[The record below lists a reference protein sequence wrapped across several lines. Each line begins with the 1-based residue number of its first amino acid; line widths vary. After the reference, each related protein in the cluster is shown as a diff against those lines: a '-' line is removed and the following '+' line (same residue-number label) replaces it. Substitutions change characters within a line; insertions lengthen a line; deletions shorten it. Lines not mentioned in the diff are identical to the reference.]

1 MLIAIGLV
9 VIYVVFVWLV
19 FFRFRLLKFT
29 IVWGVVGFWVGVHM
43 FLIFIVALRF
53 FQPYSMDGHV
63 IRPTI
68 QLVPR
73 LPEPTLLEEVLVV
86 ANQPVAKGD
95 VLYQFD
101 KSLYLDRV
109 KEQEANL
116 VLAQQNAKILD
127 VDVQIAEDELSEAQ
141 AAQTFAQEQV
151 TRYTDL
157 VPKGGARQETL
168 DKWNEQLAASNAQV
182 AEAEGNVR
190 KAELARDAKLEG
202 VNAQVA
208 QAEAS
213 LAQAKYFLDQTALR
227 APENGIIVNQQARP
241 GLVTGDRRIGALA
254 VLIAD
259 DGPYFLAT
267 FYQEHLK
274 FVEPGQE
281 AEVALDIFPGQ
292 VFKGRVDAVWWGTG
306 LGQMKPSGTLPAF
319 RARTPQ
325 GRIAV
330 QISIDDPALKR
341 MPAGAHGAAAI
352 YTGGGKSFEPLRRIN
367 MRLYSYANFLFP
379 LDFI

>member
-1 MLIAIGLV
+1 MLIALGLV
-9 VIYVVFVWLV
+9 IIYLVFVWLV
-19 FFRFRLLKFT
+19 FFRFKLMKFT
-29 IVWGVVGFWVGVHM
+29 IVWGVVGFWVGLHM

-68 QLVPR
+68 QLIPR

-101 KSLYLDRV
+101 RSMYLDRV

-116 VLAQQNAKILD
+116 VLAQQNAKILE
-127 VDVQIAEDELSEAQ
+127 VDVQQAKDARAQ
-141 AAQTFAQEQV
+141 AEAGQVFAQEQV
-151 TRYTDL
+151 TRYSDL
-157 VPKGGARQETL
+157 VPKGGARQEAL
-168 DKWNEQLAASNAQV
+168 DKWNEQLAAANAQV
-182 AEAEGNVR
+182 AEANDNVR

-208 QAEAS
+208 QAQAT
-213 LAQAKYFLDQTALR
+213 LAQANYYLQQTTLR
-227 APENGIIVNQQARP
+227 APDDGMIINQQARP
-241 GLVTGDRRIGALA
+241 GLVVGDRRIGALA
-254 VLIAD
+254 VFVAD
-259 DGPYFLAT
+259 KDPYFLAT
-267 FYQEHLK
+267 YYQEHLK

-281 AEVALDIFPGQ
+281 VEVALDIFPGQ
-292 VFKGRVDAVWWGTG
+292 IFKGKVDTVWWGTG
-306 LGQMKPSGTLPAF
+306 LGQMKPSGTLPSF
-319 RARTPQ
+319 RTMTPQ

-330 QISIDDPALKR
+330 QISIDDPNLKR

-352 YTGGGKSFEPLRRIN
+352 YTGGGKGFEPLRRIN
-367 MRLYSYANFLFP
+367 MRLYSWANFLFP
-379 LDFI
+379 LDFL

>member
-1 MLIAIGLV
+1 MLIALGLV
-9 VIYVVFVWLV
+9 VVYIVFVWLV

-73 LPEPTLLEEVLVV
+73 LPQPTLLEEVLVK
-86 ANQPVAKGD
+86 ANQPVKAGD

-101 KSLYLDRV
+101 RTIYELRV
-109 KEQEANL
+109 KEKQAEL
-116 VLAQQNAKILD
+116 VEAQQNALILD
-127 VDVQIAEDELSEAQ
+127 TDVDLANDSVDEAKANQ
-141 AAQTFAQEQV
+141 VYAQEEV
-151 TRYTDL
+151 KRYTDL

-168 DKWNEQLAASNAQV
+168 DEWTQKLAAANAQV
-182 AEAEGNVR
+182 AEAEANVR
-190 KAELARDAKLEG
+190 KAELARDAKIDG
-202 VNAQVA
+202 VNARIVSA
-208 QAEAS
+208 GAS
-213 LAQAKYFLDQTALR
+213 LAQEQYYLDQTTLR
-227 APENGIIVNQQARP
+227 APEDGIIINQQARP
-241 GLVTGDRRIGALA
+241 GLVVGDRRIAAIA
-254 VLIAD
+254 VLVAD
-259 DGPYFLAT
+259 RDPYFLAS

-292 VFKGRVDAVWWGTG
+292 VFKARVDTVWWGTG
-306 LGQMKPSGTLPAF
+306 QGQIKPSGTVPTF
-319 RARTPQ
+319 RFPKLQ

-330 QISIDDPALKR
+330 QITIDDPALKHL
-341 MPAGAHGAAAI
+341 PAGAHGAVAI
-352 YTGGGKSFEPLRRIN
+352 YTGGGKGFEPLRRIN
-367 MRLYSYANFLFP
+367 MRLYSWANFLFP
-379 LDFI
+379 LDFL

>member
-9 VIYVVFVWLV
+9 VVYIVFVWLV

-63 IRPTI
+63 VRPTI

-73 LPEPTLLEEVLVV
+73 LPEPTLLQEVAVV
-86 ANQPVAKGD
+86 ANQPVKAGD

-101 KSLYLDRV
+101 RTIYENRVREKQASLV
-109 KEQEANL
+109 E
-116 VLAQQNAKILD
+116 AQQNALMLDAD
-127 VDVQIAEDELSEAQ
+127 VDIANDALDQ
-141 AAQTFAQEQV
+141 ARASQTYAQEQV
-151 TRYTDL
+151 KRYTDL

-168 DKWNEQLAASNAQV
+168 DEWTEKLAAANAQV
-182 AEAEGNVR
+182 AEAQSNVS
-190 KAELARDAKLEG
+190 KAEYARDAKIDG
-202 VNAQVA
+202 VNAQVVE
-208 QAEAS
+208 AEAM
-213 LAQAKYFLDQTALR
+213 LAQAQYYLQQTTLK
-227 APENGIIVNQQARP
+227 APEDGVIINQQARP
-241 GLVTGDRRIGALA
+241 GLVVGDRRIGALA
-254 VLIAD
+254 VLVAD
-259 DGPYFLAT
+259 DDPYFLAT

-292 VFKGRVDAVWWGTG
+292 VFKARVDAVWWGTG
-306 LGQMKPSGTLPAF
+306 QGQIKPSGTLPTF
-319 RARTPQ
+319 RFPSPQ

-330 QISIDDPALKR
+330 QITIDDPALRR

-367 MRLYSYANFLFP
+367 MRLYSFANFLFP
-379 LDFI
+379 LDFL

>member
-1 MLIAIGLV
+1 MLIALGLV
-9 VIYVVFVWLV
+9 VVYIVFVWLV
-19 FFRFRLLKFT
+19 FFRFRLMKFT

-73 LPEPTLLEEVLVV
+73 LPEPTVLEEVLVV
-86 ANQPVAKGD
+86 GNQPVKAGD

-101 KSLYLDRV
+101 KTLYQFRLTE
-109 KEQEANL
+109 KQANL
-116 VLAQQNAKILD
+116 AEAQQNALILD
-127 VDVQIAEDELSEAQ
+127 TDVELANDALDEAKANQ
-141 AAQTFAQEQV
+141 AYAQEEV

-168 DKWNEQLAASNAQV
+168 DKWTQQLAGANAQV
-182 AEAEGNVR
+182 AEAQANIK
-190 KAELARDAKLEG
+190 KAELARDAKIDG

-208 QAEAS
+208 S
-213 LAQAKYFLDQTALR
+213 AQAMLGQAQYYLEQTTLR
-227 APENGIIVNQQARP
+227 ASEDGVIINQQAQA
-241 GLVTGDRRIGALA
+241 GLVVGDRRIGALA
-254 VLIAD
+254 VLVAD
-259 DGPYFLAT
+259 RDPYFLAS

-292 VFKGRVDAVWWGTG
+292 VFKARVDTVWWGTG
-306 LGQMKPSGTLPAF
+306 QGQIKPSGNVPVF
-319 RARTPQ
+319 RFPQLQ

-330 QISIDDPALKR
+330 QITIDDPALKR
-341 MPAGAHGAAAI
+341 LPAGTHGAVAI
-352 YTGGGKSFEPLRRIN
+352 YTGGGKGFEPLRRIN
-367 MRLYSYANFLFP
+367 MRLYSWANFLFP
-379 LDFI
+379 LDF